1 MKKVL
6 LVAVFLISIFI
17 SFAQDNSTA
26 ICGTKLALTQ
36 EKDAGKIKMK
46 LPTSVSEEDVR
57 SYASYYEKMFTIEY
71 NNTTHEIVYNMVVNN
86 ANNRRV
92 ILRFLSANQIQN
104 VIVEGRLYTAND
116 FYENYLK

>member
-1 MKKVL
+1 MKKFL
-6 LVAVFLISIFI
+6 LAAVFLISTFI

-26 ICGTKLALTQ
+26 VCGTKLALTQ

-46 LPTSVSEEDVR
+46 LPASVSEEDVR

>member
-6 LVAVFLISIFI
+6 LAAVFLISTFI

-46 LPTSVSEEDVR
+46 LPASVSEEDVK
-57 SYASYYEKMFTIEY
+57 SYASYYEKMFTIDY
-71 NNTTHEIVYNMVVNN
+71 NATTHEIVYNMVVND

-92 ILRFLSANQIQN
+92 ILRFLSANQIQS
-104 VIVEGRLYTAND
+104 VIVEGRVYAIND
-116 FYENYLK
+116 FYEAYLK

>member
-1 MKKVL
+1 MKKFL
-6 LVAVFLISIFI
+6 LAAVFLVSTFI

-26 ICGTKLALTQ
+26 VCGTKLALTQ

-46 LPTSVSEEDVR
+46 LPASISEEDVR
-57 SYASYYEKMFTIEY
+57 NYASYYEKMFTVDF
-71 NNTTHEIVYNMVVNN
+71 NNTTHEIVYNMVVND

-104 VIVEGRLYTAND
+104 VIVEGRIYTAND
-116 FYENYLK
+116 FYDAFLK

>member
-46 LPTSVSEEDVR
+46 LPASVSEEDVR
-57 SYASYYEKMFTIEY
+57 SYASYYEKKFTIEY

>member
-46 LPTSVSEEDVR
+46 LPANVSEEDVR

>member
-46 LPTSVSEEDVR
+46 LPASVSEEDVR
-57 SYASYYEKMFTIEY
+57 SYASYYEKMFIIDY
-71 NNTTHEIVYNMVVNN
+71 NATTHEIVYNMVVND

-92 ILRFLSANQIQN
+92 ILRFLSANQIQS
-104 VIVEGRLYTAND
+104 VIVEGRVYAIND
-116 FYENYLK
+116 FYEAYLK

>member
-6 LVAVFLISIFI
+6 LAAVFLISTFI

-46 LPTSVSEEDVR
+46 LPASVSEEDVR
-57 SYASYYEKMFTIEY
+57 SYASYYEKMFTIDY
-71 NNTTHEIVYNMVVNN
+71 NATTHEIVYNMVVND

-92 ILRFLSANQIQN
+92 ILRFLSANQIQS
-104 VIVEGRLYTAND
+104 VIVEGRVYAIND
-116 FYENYLK
+116 FYEAYLK

>member
-46 LPTSVSEEDVR
+46 LPASVSEEDVR
-57 SYASYYEKMFTIEY
+57 SYASYYEKMFTIDY
-71 NNTTHEIVYNMVVNN
+71 NATTHEIVYNMVVNDT
-86 ANNRRV
+86 NNRRV

>member
-1 MKKVL
+1 MKKFL
-6 LVAVFLISIFI
+6 FAAVFLVSTFI

-26 ICGTKLALTQ
+26 VCGTKLALTQ

-46 LPTSVSEEDVR
+46 LPASISEEDVR
-57 SYASYYEKMFTIEY
+57 NYASYYEKMFTIDF
-71 NNTTHEIVYNMVVNN
+71 NNTTHEIVYNMVVND

-92 ILRFLSANQIQN
+92 ILRFLSANQIQS
-104 VIVEGRLYTAND
+104 VIVEGRIYTAND

>member
-46 LPTSVSEEDVR
+46 LPASVSEEDVR

-86 ANNRRV
+86 ANNRRI

>member
-46 LPTSVSEEDVR
+46 LPASFSEEDVR

>member
-6 LVAVFLISIFI
+6 LAAVFLISTFI

-26 ICGTKLALTQ
+26 TCGTKLALTQ
-36 EKDAGKIKMK
+36 EKEAGKIKMK
-46 LPTSVSEEDVR
+46 LPASISEEDVR
-57 SYASYYEKMFTIEY
+57 SYGSYYEKMFTIDF
-71 NNTTHEIVYNMVVNN
+71 NASTHEIVYNMVVND

-104 VIVEGRLYTAND
+104 VIVEGRVYTAND
-116 FYENYLK
+116 FYEAFLK